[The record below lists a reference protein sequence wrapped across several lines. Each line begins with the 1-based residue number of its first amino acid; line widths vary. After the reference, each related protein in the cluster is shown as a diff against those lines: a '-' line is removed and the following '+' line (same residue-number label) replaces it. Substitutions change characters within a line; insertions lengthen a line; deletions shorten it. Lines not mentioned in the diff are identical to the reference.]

1 MLFKRLYVLIFIFS
15 GINFYSQIPESLKNT
30 VWTQEGYDRILKIED
45 STYSYFNID
54 KYDCATLVDG
64 KFAGRF
70 RIVNSTD
77 DQLILNPGGIVDYR
91 FKRTEKLPEICT
103 KRSTKKEKSFEDNF
117 KAFWETFDN
126 NYAFFEERDL
136 DWQKVYNNYLPKV
149 QKVQTNHE
157 FALLL
162 KEITR
167 KFNDGHI
174 NLEIPDSILENKPQ
188 SKSVENSFTQEDIV
202 SDIDS
207 NYLKEI
213 NSYNNGVI
221 KWGTV
226 QDSNI
231 GYIRISDMNDFA
243 NYVPKEYQKTIKF
256 DSIYNL
262 RKYAAEP
269 LGQFQE
275 EINGVNRIMKKVLSD
290 LKDNDPVI
298 VDLRFNGGGYETVA
312 LELLN
317 YFVAQDKEIIK
328 IKARTKEGFTP
339 AQIISL
345 QPETQN
351 PKKIYL
357 LISPVTASAAEIFAL
372 GALSYSNIEILGTK
386 SAGIFSE
393 ILWKKLPNGWEYS
406 LSNEVYMDREGRAYE
421 KEGVPVDY
429 ELNYPTKRFM
439 FYKSFYSNNEFS
451 DLAIEKVLKG
461 NFSD

>member
-1 MLFKRLYVLIFIFS
+1 M
-15 GINFYSQIPESLKNT
+15 
-30 VWTQEGYDRILKIED
+30 
-45 STYSYFNID
+45 
-54 KYDCATLVDG
+54 
-64 KFAGRF
+64 
-70 RIVNSTD
+70 
-77 DQLILNPGGIVDYR
+77 
-91 FKRTEKLPEICT
+91 
-103 KRSTKKEKSFEDNF
+103 
-117 KAFWETFDN
+117 
-126 NYAFFEERDL
+126 
-136 DWQKVYNNYLPKV
+136 
-149 QKVQTNHE
+149 
-157 FALLL
+157 
-162 KEITR
+162 
-167 KFNDGHI
+167 
-174 NLEIPDSILENKPQ
+174 
-188 SKSVENSFTQEDIV
+188 
-202 SDIDS
+202 
-207 NYLKEI
+207 
-213 NSYNNGVI
+213 
-221 KWGTV
+221 
-226 QDSNI
+226 
-231 GYIRISDMNDFA
+231 
-243 NYVPKEYQKTIKF
+243 
-256 DSIYNL
+256 
-262 RKYAAEP
+262 
-269 LGQFQE
+269 
-275 EINGVNRIMKKVLSD
+275 
-290 LKDNDPVI
+290 I

>member
-1 MLFKRLYVLIFIFS
+1 
-15 GINFYSQIPESLKNT
+15 
-30 VWTQEGYDRILKIED
+30 
-45 STYSYFNID
+45 
-54 KYDCATLVDG
+54 
-64 KFAGRF
+64 
-70 RIVNSTD
+70 
-77 DQLILNPGGIVDYR
+77 
-91 FKRTEKLPEICT
+91 
-103 KRSTKKEKSFEDNF
+103 SFEDNF

-149 QKVQTNHE
+149 KKLKTERE

-372 GALSYSNIEILGTK
+372 GALSYSNIEI
-386 SAGIFSE
+386 
-393 ILWKKLPNGWEYS
+393 
-406 LSNEVYMDREGRAYE
+406 
-421 KEGVPVDY
+421 
-429 ELNYPTKRFM
+429 
-439 FYKSFYSNNEFS
+439 
-451 DLAIEKVLKG
+451 
-461 NFSD
+461 